1 MISDFDR
8 IDERTKTLLGGL
20 VRHRLSRGPPWGP
33 SGHCARMSD
42 SGHELPFAVTR
53 NRVWN
58 AAISRHSALSVGNA
72 PVNGPS
78 PRGR

>member
-42 SGHELPFAVTR
+42 SGHLPTFATPLR
-53 NRVWN
+53 HVWN
-58 AAISRHSALSVGNA
+58 APESR
-72 PVNGPS
+72 PS
-78 PRGR
+78 SPNLGYAWDNLPL